1 MLVRHLSY
9 FVTLAREKHFA
20 KAAEACNVA
29 QPTLSAAIRKLEED
43 LDTRLVVRSHRFV
56 GLTAE
61 GEKALAWGRQI
72 LADYNSLKDDLAGAS
87 DGLTG
92 VLKLGVIPAA
102 MPSVSFITARFAKA
116 HPAATVEVQSLTSR
130 AIQDGLDAFELDGG
144 MTYLENEPLERV
156 RRVPLYRERYVFVAR
171 RDHPLAARGSV
182 TWAEA
187 AAERLCLLSEDMQNR
202 RIINNLAA
210 SIGVE
215 VRPAVISNSF
225 LGVCSH
231 LRHGEWAGI
240 VPHSFFYVFRAA
252 PDLVAIDL
260 VEPSHSQAIG
270 LVLSDREPRSPMADA
285 LLACA
290 LNVDL
295 ETELAAAPGMA
306 ADQR

>member
-43 LDTRLVVRSHRFV
+43 LDVQLVQRSHRFV
-56 GLTAE
+56 GLTPE
-61 GEKALAWGRQI
+61 GEKVLAWGRQI
-72 LADYNSLKDDLAGAS
+72 LTDYNSLKDDLTGSREGLSGA
-87 DGLTG
+87 
-92 VLKLGVIPAA
+92 LKLGVIPAA
-102 MPSVSFITARFAKA
+102 MPSVSFLTARFCKA

-144 MTYLENEPLERV
+144 VTYLENEPLQRV
-156 RRVPLYRERYVFVAR
+156 RLLPLYRERYVFVAR
-171 RDHPLAARGSV
+171 RDHRFAGRMSV

-187 AAERLCLLSEDMQNR
+187 AGEPLCLLSEDMQNR
-202 RIINNLAA
+202 RIINNLTS

-215 VRPAVISNSF
+215 VKPTVVSNSF
-225 LGVCSH
+225 LGVCAH

-252 PDLVAIDL
+252 PDLMAIDL
-260 VEPSHSQAIG
+260 VEPAHSQAIG
-270 LVLSDREPRSPMADA
+270 LVLSDREPRSPMSDA
-285 LLACA
+285 LFAIA
-290 LNVDL
+290 LNGHL
-295 ETELAAAPGMA
+295 EAELEAASGMR